1 MAILLTNEYKLID
14 KVVLQ
19 STPYVNELR
28 LYAKFVSQSAE
39 RYVTTYSRKL
49 VYYRSAG
56 SVTIGSGTAEINS
69 TSKTLS
75 YVKCS
80 AGETILIEE
89 EKELTHNEDGTIDEK
104 NLNYSITASIGGSGS
119 SSEQIELLDYPQI
132 EVVEVEAKESSVKV
146 SKFANKGQTTTNV
159 GWRITTDSTY
169 NEYERIDGEMDH
181 TFTNLLPNTTYYV
194 RVKIDTNKYSI
205 ISRWLSFTTGKNTT
219 IRLRINDNWKE
230 SIPYIYKNGWKE
242 AVPYINVDGTYKEVN

>member
-56 SVTIGSGTAEINS
+56 SVTVGNGLADLNS
-69 TSKTLS
+69 TEKTFNDVS
-75 YVKCS
+75 FK

-89 EKELTHNEDGTIDEK
+89 TKELTHNEDGTIDDK
-104 NLNYSITASIGGSGS
+104 NINFSWTGSYGGSGS
-119 SSEQIELLDYPQI
+119 SSEYISVLDFPQI

-169 NEYERIDGEMDH
+169 TEYERIDGEMEH